1 MFMNSTELFHIDIE
15 AIYQGVLTLG
25 VGASS
30 VEARVVKTCSRPRV
44 NADTSGG
51 GLVEGI
57 SCASVAGAVPVA
69 AAATTDGGIDGRREG
84 IFRSNTEGIGGGGKR
99 KDKVLGIGSVGG
111 GGGGGAGAVGKGELL
126 LFLLVVGV
134 VVVVGVVAV
143 VEGDVVSWW
152 W

>member
-1 MFMNSTELFHIDIE
+1 M
-15 AIYQGVLTLG
+15 G

-57 SCASVAGAVPVA
+57 SCASVTGAVPA
-69 AAATTDGGIDGRREG
+69 AAAADGGMDGRREG

-111 GGGGGAGAVGKGELL
+111 GGGGGGGAGAVG
-126 LFLLVVGV
+126 
-134 VVVVGVVAV
+134 
-143 VEGDVVSWW
+143 
-152 W
+152 